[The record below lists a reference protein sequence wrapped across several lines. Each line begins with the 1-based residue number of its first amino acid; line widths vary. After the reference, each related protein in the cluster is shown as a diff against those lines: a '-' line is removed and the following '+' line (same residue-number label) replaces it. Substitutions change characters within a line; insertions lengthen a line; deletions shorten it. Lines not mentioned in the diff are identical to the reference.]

1 MAEKLQKLSLKNFWH
16 KIFMHFISYANLALM
31 LIPLA
36 LVAMFYWRWGG
47 DAGEIGISTARMVAQ
62 LILVGYI
69 LTSLFATKS
78 SVFLMLM
85 VLVMIVVSGWIALHN
100 LKVKNKI
107 IYMKITFAIAIG
119 GTINLVWVLLFIL
132 ELPTLIEP
140 RVVIPLAGMIYANAM
155 NMVSLAAERLES
167 EIEKHTYHIARRI
180 ALKAAMIPQ
189 INTFLAVGLVALPG
203 MMTGQI
209 LSGIDPM
216 IAVRYQIVVMAM
228 VLSSGAMS
236 SMLYL
241 AWYKNP
247 NLSQA

>member
-1 MAEKLQKLSLKNFWH
+1 
-16 KIFMHFISYANLALM
+16 MHFISYANLTLM
-31 LIPLA
+31 LIPLVSVA
-36 LVAMFYWRWGG
+36 LFYWRWGG
-47 DAGEIGISTARMVAQ
+47 DAGEIGISTVRMVVQ

-69 LTSLFATKS
+69 LTSLFTTKS
-78 SVFLMLM
+78 SVLLMLM

-107 IYMKITFAIAIG
+107 VYIKITLAIAIG
-119 GTINLVWVLLFIL
+119 GTINLLWVLLFIL
-132 ELPTLIEP
+132 KLPTLIEP

-167 EIEKHTYHIARRI
+167 EIEDHTYLIARKI
-180 ALKAAMIPQ
+180 ALRAAMIPQ

-247 NLSQA
+247 NYNKA